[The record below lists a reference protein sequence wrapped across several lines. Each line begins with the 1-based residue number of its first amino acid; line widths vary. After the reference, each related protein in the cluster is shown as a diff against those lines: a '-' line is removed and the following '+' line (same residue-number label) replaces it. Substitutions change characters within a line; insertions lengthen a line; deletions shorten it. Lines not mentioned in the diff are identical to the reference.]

1 MPRLFPPAPWK
12 ALLLSAF
19 LPFSALRAATFTHN
33 FNPLAT
39 DTPNGAINTSLAL
52 GGGLLNGAAAN
63 ATLISNR
70 KDTNGAG
77 TINVGIVKTGV
88 GSSSATALRLADK
101 ATGSATAA
109 LVLPVLDPNAVVTEF
124 TVTLKL
130 LMDRVAGAVPA
141 DGFNISFGPGLSGV
155 GGAGGHVAAYG
166 LVVNF
171 DTYQNSTA
179 DPRSIEVFADAN
191 SAGNY
196 LASIFPNRDFTYDQT
211 FRTVT
216 LHWDAVNGLDLTYDG
231 VAIFTHLPTPGF
243 IPTVGCNVALN
254 AATGGLNQDVF
265 IDDLSIT
272 TVTNPVAPIAT
283 NGVVIA
289 EIMADNAS
297 GLEDEDLDRPDWID
311 LYNGTAAAVNI
322 SGWRLSYASA
332 AATPQPDYTLP
343 DLTLPA
349 YGHQIIF
356 ASGKNRFTNVR
367 PHANFTL
374 QKEGG
379 TLTLL
384 PASGTPAV
392 HTLAYGPQQ
401 EDVSFGGFGAAP
413 GYLEFA
419 TPGATNRS
427 RQTAGR
433 RVAAPIFFKPDI
445 LPLTDQPSAVI
456 TTGISLGIQLP
467 PGAPAGA
474 EIRYTLNTA
483 EPTETSTL
491 YTGPLAITAG
501 TCVKAKSFAPGFLPS
516 KTGNRAF
523 IWLSN
528 AADTSATAL
537 INVAN
542 NYNAS
547 GQPFS
552 SPLPVLVL
560 DSYLRNVDGLTNPAG
575 LRPYRFSQ
583 LAVYDVKPGTNR
595 ASLANAPDQMLR
607 AGTHVRGESSSGQP
621 QRPYAL
627 ELWKEDEDDDRNE
640 PLLGMPSHSD
650 WILMSLY
657 LDKSLMRNYL
667 MQQAMLDANGPGS
680 GVRCRFVEVFF
691 NQGNGTV
698 DYGDYRGVYLLM
710 EKVSRGKERVDV
722 AKLNDSMSAPE
733 LTSGGFIFKNDKLP
747 YDYKI
752 NATSNA
758 TVPGSSRDYDI
769 FHPEPVTVTQAN
781 ALVGWLNR
789 MTTALAAPDF
799 NVPASPNYYGR
810 WLHER
815 SFIDKTLWIELCKE
829 VDAYTFSSYFSK
841 DRNGPMTAFP
851 LWDIDRSLG
860 NANYAS
866 SHTSF
871 GMKWWSVGANYTYYT
886 RLHQD
891 PEFND
896 RYWNRWTELRRSHFS
911 KDTLFNRIE
920 GVYRLLTDASTADI
934 VNAATAATMAVQVPA
949 ARHFRRF
956 PILGVNT
963 NTSGQAGQVNR
974 TTWRHEVDALKSW
987 LAERLDWIDGAGQ
1000 PINNTTLAERLK
1012 PTDVIGVPS
1021 GQPAYGGSVPVG
1033 FQFRLHNP
1041 NPAGGT
1047 TYYTIDGADP
1057 RQTGG
1062 ALDTTAQT
1070 ATPST
1075 VTTTPILTSGQTW
1088 KWLLPSAA
1096 PTIDTSG
1103 TTWIAETYPDTAWSS
1118 GPAPLGYGETTGLA
1132 TNISPVAPNYT
1143 AFDAE
1148 PGPAFFRTTFTAS
1161 GTAALTGVQFE
1172 IMADDGAGQP
1182 INTTT
1187 LAERLKPTDVIG
1199 LPSGQ
1204 PAFGGSV
1211 PAGFQFRLHNPNP
1224 AGGTVHYTID
1234 GADPRQI
1241 GGALEASALIATT
1254 STVTLSTILT
1264 GGQSWKWLL
1273 PSAAPA
1279 NDTSGAPWIA
1289 ETYVDAA
1296 WSSGPA
1302 PLGYGEATGLATNI
1316 SPVAPNYTAFDA
1328 EPGPAYF
1335 RTTFTASGTAALTGV
1350 QFEIMADDGA
1360 VVYLNG
1366 VEVARVNF
1374 PLAPTPATY
1383 GQEALGPID
1392 PGSNY
1397 TPLETMFVA
1406 VPFDRSKLREGV
1418 NTLAV
1423 EVHQAIYSFP
1433 PNPGNAYPRNDF
1445 SDLRF
1450 DLRIVGLTASG
1461 PGPSLALTTPG
1472 PHTLRT
1478 RIRNGTTWSPLTE
1491 ATFVVES
1498 APASAA
1504 NLVVSELHYH
1514 PPDPTPAELAAG
1526 LNQDNDFEF
1535 VELLNISRTTALD
1548 LSGVKLED
1556 AVAFDF
1562 SNAAP
1567 ALRYLPPG
1575 GRIVIVENLA
1585 GFAARQQPGAQSP
1598 VAGAYA
1604 GNFSNNSEQL
1614 IVRAANGA
1622 LIRQFT
1628 YRDSFPWPTEADGD
1642 GSSLV
1647 LNDPFSNPDHTLASS
1662 WHASAPVAL
1671 APPAAAPPAPTVS
1684 TQPSSQSIVFGG
1696 RVSLSV
1702 SASGAG
1708 ALWYQWFKDG
1718 APIPGA
1724 TQATLQLSVTSQ
1736 SNFGS
1741 YTALVANGGGSV
1753 TSTAASVGAVSAA
1766 ALSNLSVRATMAAAQ
1781 TLTLGAVVGGGAKN
1795 VLIRAAG
1802 PALSAFGLSGL
1813 PDPKLE
1819 LFSGGSTTP
1828 LATND
1833 DWPGSLASVFASVGA
1848 FGFPSD
1854 SKDSALSQSLSG
1866 AFTVRASGIGAGV
1879 ILVEAYDTSGGISPR
1894 LINVSARNQ
1903 VGTGEGI
1910 LIAGFAIAG
1919 TGSKQLLI
1927 RAVGPTLGIFGVP
1940 RPLADPTLRVI
1951 DSKGATVGSNDN
1963 WDASLAAFF
1972 TQVGAFP
1979 LPTGSRDAAL
1989 LVTLPA
1995 GATYTVQVSGVANA
2009 IGEALVEIYEVF

>member
-1 MPRLFPPAPWK
+1 MPLLFPPAPWK
-12 ALLLSAF
+12 VLLLSAI

-33 FNPLAT
+33 FNSLAT

-70 KDTNGAG
+70 KDTNGTG

-88 GSSSATALRLADK
+88 GSGGATALRLADK

-141 DGFNISFGPGLSGV
+141 DGFNLSFGPGLSGV

-191 SAGNY
+191 SVGNY
-196 LASIFPNRDFTYDQT
+196 LATNFPSRDFTYDQT

-231 VAIFTHLPTPGF
+231 TAIFTRLPTPGF
-243 IPTVGCNVALN
+243 VPTVGCNFVLN
-254 AATGGLNQDVF
+254 AATGGLTQDVF
-265 IDDLSIT
+265 IDDLLIT
-272 TVTNPVAPIAT
+272 TVTTPVAPVAT

-322 SGWRLSYASA
+322 SGWRLSYTA
-332 AATPQPDYTLP
+332 AAAIPQPDYTLP

-374 QKEGG
+374 AKEGG
-379 TLTLL
+379 TLTLF
-384 PASGTPAV
+384 PASGTTAV
-392 HTLAYGPQQ
+392 HTLVYGPQQ

-433 RVAAPIFFKPDI
+433 RVAAPVFFKPDI
-445 LPLTDQPSAVI
+445 LPLTDQPSAVV
-456 TTGISLGIQLP
+456 TTAISLGIQLP
-467 PGAPAGA
+467 PEAPASA

-483 EPTETSTL
+483 EPTDTSPL
-491 YTGPLAITAG
+491 YTGPLAITAS
-501 TCVKAKSFAPGFLPS
+501 TCVKAKIFAPGRLPS
-516 KTGNRAF
+516 KTGNRSF

-528 AADTSATAL
+528 AADTNATTL
-537 INVAN
+537 VNIAN

-595 ASLANAPDQMLR
+595 ASLANAPDQVLR

-621 QRPYAL
+621 QRPYSL

-640 PLLGMPSHSD
+640 PLLGMPSNSD
-650 WILMSLY
+650 WVLMSVY

-667 MQQAMLDANGPGS
+667 MQQAMLDANGPGAGMRS
-680 GVRCRFVEVFF
+680 RFVEVFF

-698 DYGDYRGVYLLM
+698 DYGDYRGVYLLI

-752 NATSNA
+752 NAASNA

-769 FHPEPVTVTQAN
+769 FHPEPVTATQAN

-799 NVPASPNYYGR
+799 NVPSSPNYYGR

-841 DRNGPMTAFP
+841 DRNGPMSAFP
-851 LWDIDRSLG
+851 LWDVDRSLG

-866 SHTSF
+866 SNTSF

-896 RYWNRWTELRRSHFS
+896 RYWNRWTALRRSHFA

-920 GVYRLLTDASTADI
+920 STYRLLTDGSTADI
-934 VNAATAATMAVQVPA
+934 VNAATTATMAVQAPA
-949 ARHFRRF
+949 ARHYRRF

-963 NTSGQAGQVNR
+963 NTSGQAGQANR

-1000 PINNTTLAERLK
+1000 PINTTTLAERLK

-1047 TYYTIDGADP
+1047 THYTIDSADP

-1062 ALDTTAQT
+1062 ALDAAALT
-1070 ATPST
+1070 ATTST
-1075 VTTTPILTSGQTW
+1075 VTTATILTGGQTW

-1096 PTIDTSG
+1096 PANDASG
-1103 TTWIAETYPDTAWSS
+1103 ATWTGETYADSAWSS

-1148 PGPAFFRTTFTAS
+1148 PGPA
-1161 GTAALTGVQFE
+1161 
-1172 IMADDGAGQP
+1172 
-1182 INTTT
+1182 
-1187 LAERLKPTDVIG
+1187 
-1199 LPSGQ
+1199 
-1204 PAFGGSV
+1204 
-1211 PAGFQFRLHNPNP
+1211 
-1224 AGGTVHYTID
+1224 
-1234 GADPRQI
+1234 
-1241 GGALEASALIATT
+1241 
-1254 STVTLSTILT
+1254 
-1264 GGQSWKWLL
+1264 
-1273 PSAAPA
+1273 
-1279 NDTSGAPWIA
+1279 
-1289 ETYVDAA
+1289 
-1296 WSSGPA
+1296 
-1302 PLGYGEATGLATNI
+1302 
-1316 SPVAPNYTAFDA
+1316 
-1328 EPGPAYF
+1328 YF
-1335 RTTFTASGTAALTGV
+1335 RTTFTASGTTALTGV

-1374 PLAPTPATY
+1374 PLAPMPATY

-1406 VPFDRSKLREGV
+1406 VPFDRTKLREGI

-1433 PNPGNAYPRNDF
+1433 PNAGNAYPRNDF

-1478 RIRNGTTWSPLTE
+1478 RIKNGSTWSPLTE

-1498 APASAA
+1498 ASASAA

-1526 LNQDNDFEF
+1526 LNQENDFEF
-1535 VELLNISRTTALD
+1535 VELMNISRTTAID

-1562 SNAAP
+1562 SSAAP

-1575 GRIVIVENLA
+1575 GRIIIAENLA
-1585 GFAARQQPGAQSP
+1585 GFAARQQPGAQAV
-1598 VAGAYA
+1598 VAGTYA
-1604 GNFSNNSEQL
+1604 GNFSNSSEQL
-1614 IVRAANGA
+1614 IVRAANGSV
-1622 LIRQFT
+1622 IKQFT
-1628 YRDSFPWPTEADGD
+1628 YRDSLPWPTEADGN
-1642 GSSLV
+1642 GASLV
-1647 LNDPFSNPDHTLASS
+1647 LNEPYSNPDHALASS

-1671 APPAAAPPAPTVS
+1671 ARPAAAPPPPAITTPPTA
-1684 TQPSSQSIVFGG
+1684 QSIVFGG
-1696 RVSLSV
+1696 NVSLSV
-1702 SASGAG
+1702 AASGSG
-1708 ALWYQWFKDG
+1708 ALWYQWFRDG
-1718 APIPGA
+1718 VPIQGA
-1724 TQATLQLSVTSQ
+1724 TKVTLQVTINSA
-1736 SNFGS
+1736 SLIGG
-1741 YTALVANGGGSV
+1741 YTAVVANAGGSV
-1753 TSTAASVGAVSAA
+1753 TSTAANVSAVSAS
-1766 ALSNLSVRATMAAAQ
+1766 ALSNLSVRATMAAGQ
-1781 TLTLGAVVGGGAKN
+1781 TLTLGAVVGGGGPKS

-1802 PALSAFGLSGL
+1802 PALTAFGLSGL

-1833 DWPGSLASVFASVGA
+1833 DWPGSLANVFASVGA
-1848 FGFPSD
+1848 FAFPSG
-1854 SKDSALSQSLSG
+1854 SKDSALSQTLTG
-1866 AFTVRASGIGAGV
+1866 AFTVRASGIGSGV
-1879 ILVEAYDTSGGISPR
+1879 VLVEAYDTGGGISPR

-1903 VGTGEGI
+1903 VGTGADI
-1910 LIAGFAIAG
+1910 LIAGFALGG

-1927 RAVGPTLGIFGVP
+1927 RAVGPTLGTFGVP

-1951 DSKGATVGSNDN
+1951 DSKGVTVGSNDN
-1963 WDASLAAFF
+1963 WDASLAAVF

-1979 LPTGSRDAAL
+1979 LTAGSRDAAL
-1989 LVTLPA
+1989 LVTLTA
-1995 GATYTVQVSGVANA
+1995 GATYTVQVSGVSNGT
-2009 IGEALVEIYEVF
+2009 GEALVEIYEVF

>member
-1 MPRLFPPAPWK
+1 MPRDLTATRWK
-12 ALLLSAF
+12 ALLLSSV
-19 LPFSALRAATFTHN
+19 LTPALQAATFTHN
-33 FNPLAT
+33 FNSLAA
-39 DTPNGAINTSLAL
+39 DTPNGAINTSLPL

-70 KDTNGAG
+70 KDANGTG

-88 GSSSATALRLADK
+88 GSGGATALRLADK
-101 ATGSATAA
+101 VTGSAAAA

-124 TVTLKL
+124 TVTLRL
-130 LMDRVAGAVPA
+130 LLDRTAGAVPA

-155 GGAGGHVAAYG
+155 GGAGGHVTAYG

-171 DTYQNSTA
+171 DTYQNATT

-191 SAGNY
+191 SVGNY
-196 LASIFPNRDFTYDQT
+196 LATNFSNRDFTYDQT

-216 LHWDAVNGLDLTYDG
+216 LRWDAVNGLDLTYDG
-231 VAIFTHLPTPGF
+231 VAIFTRLPTPGF
-243 IPTVGCNVALN
+243 IPTVGCNFALN
-254 AATGGLNQDVF
+254 AATGGLMHDVF

-272 TVTNPVAPIAT
+272 TVTTPVAPIAT
-283 NGVVIA
+283 NGVVIG

-297 GLEDEDLDRPDWID
+297 GLEDEDLDRPDWMD
-311 LYNGTAAAVNI
+311 LYNGTAAPVNV
-322 SGWRLSYASA
+322 SGWRLIYTGAPDPVTG
-332 AATPQPDYTLP
+332 ATPPPASYTLP
-343 DLTLPA
+343 NLTIPA

-374 QKEGG
+374 VKEGG

-384 PASGTPAV
+384 QASGTTAV

-401 EDVSFGGFGAAP
+401 EDVAFGGLGAAQAP
-413 GYLEFA
+413 GYLESA

-427 RQTAGR
+427 RQAAGR
-433 RVAAPIFFKPDI
+433 RVAAPVFFKPDI
-445 LPLTDQPSAVI
+445 APLTDQPSAVI
-456 TTGISLGIQLP
+456 VAPLALGIQLP
-467 PGAPAGA
+467 PDAPAGA

-501 TCVKAKSFAPGFLPS
+501 TCVKAKVFAPGRLPS

-528 AADTSATAL
+528 AADTSATTL
-537 INVAN
+537 INVAS

-595 ASLANAPDQMLR
+595 ASVANAPDQVLR

-627 ELWKEDEDDDRNE
+627 ELWREDEDEDRNE
-640 PLLGMPSHSD
+640 PLLGMPSDSD
-650 WILMSLY
+650 WILMNLY

-733 LTSGGFIFKNDKLP
+733 LTNGGFIFKNDKLP

-752 NATSNA
+752 NAASVA
-758 TVPGSSRDYDI
+758 AVPGASRDYDI
-769 FHPEPVTVTQAN
+769 FDPEPVTATQAN

-789 MTTALAAPDF
+789 MTAALAAPDF
-799 NVPASPNYYGR
+799 NVPESPNYYGR

-866 SHTSF
+866 SNTSF
-871 GMKWWSVGANYTYYT
+871 GMKWWSVGSNYTYYT

-896 RYWNRWTELRRSHFS
+896 RYWNRWTALRRSHFA

-920 GVYRLLTDASTADI
+920 SVYRLFTDGSTADI
-934 VNAATAATMAVQVPA
+934 VNAATTATMAVQAPA
-949 ARHFRRF
+949 ARHYRRF

-1000 PINNTTLAERLK
+1000 PTNTTTLAERLK
-1012 PTDVIGVPS
+1012 PTDVISVPS

-1041 NPAGGT
+1041 NPVGGT

-1062 ALDTTAQT
+1062 ALDGSALTATTSTVT
-1070 ATPST
+1070 ATP
-1075 VTTTPILTSGQTW
+1075 ILAGGQSW

-1096 PTIDTSG
+1096 PANDANG
-1103 TTWIAETYPDTAWSS
+1103 AAWIAETYADGAWST
-1118 GPAPLGYGETTGLA
+1118 GAAPLGYGETTGLA
-1132 TNISPVAPNYT
+1132 TNISPTAPNYT

-1148 PGPAFFRTTFTAS
+1148 PGA
-1161 GTAALTGVQFE
+1161 
-1172 IMADDGAGQP
+1172 
-1182 INTTT
+1182 
-1187 LAERLKPTDVIG
+1187 
-1199 LPSGQ
+1199 
-1204 PAFGGSV
+1204 
-1211 PAGFQFRLHNPNP
+1211 
-1224 AGGTVHYTID
+1224 
-1234 GADPRQI
+1234 
-1241 GGALEASALIATT
+1241 
-1254 STVTLSTILT
+1254 
-1264 GGQSWKWLL
+1264 
-1273 PSAAPA
+1273 
-1279 NDTSGAPWIA
+1279 
-1289 ETYVDAA
+1289 
-1296 WSSGPA
+1296 
-1302 PLGYGEATGLATNI
+1302 
-1316 SPVAPNYTAFDA
+1316 
-1328 EPGPAYF
+1328 AYF

-1360 VVYLNG
+1360 VIYLNG

-1374 PLAPTPATY
+1374 PLAPTPATH

-1392 PGSNY
+1392 PGNNY
-1397 TPLETMFVA
+1397 SPLETMFVA
-1406 VPFDRSKLREGV
+1406 VPFDRTKLREGV

-1433 PNPGNAYPRNDF
+1433 PNAGNAYPRNDF

-1450 DLRIVGLTASG
+1450 DLRIVGLTASA
-1461 PGPSLALTTPG
+1461 PSPAIALTTQG
-1472 PHTLRT
+1472 PRTLRT
-1478 RIRNGTTWSPLTE
+1478 RIRNGSTWSPLTE

-1535 VELLNISRTTALD
+1535 VELMNISRTTAID

-1562 SNAAP
+1562 STAP
-1567 ALRYLPPG
+1567 PTLRYLPPG
-1575 GRIVIVENLA
+1575 GRIVVAENLA
-1585 GFAARQQPGAQSP
+1585 GFAARQQAGAEAT
-1598 VAGAYA
+1598 VAGTFA
-1604 GNFSNNSEQL
+1604 GNFSNSTEQL
-1614 IVRAANGA
+1614 IVRAANGSI
-1622 LIRQFT
+1622 IRQFT
-1628 YRDSFPWPTEADGD
+1628 YRDSFPWPEEADGG

-1647 LNDPFSNPDHTLASS
+1647 LNDPYSNPGHALASS
-1662 WHASAPVAL
+1662 WHASAPIAL
-1671 APPAAAPPAPTVS
+1671 ARPTAAPPAPIVA
-1684 TQPSSQSIVFGG
+1684 TQPGAQSIVFGG
-1696 RVSLSV
+1696 SVSLSV
-1702 SASGAG
+1702 SASASGAV
-1708 ALWYQWFKDG
+1708 WYQWFKDG
-1718 APIPGA
+1718 VPLQGA
-1724 TQATLQLSVTSQ
+1724 TKATLQVNIVSHSTL
-1736 SNFGS
+1736 GS
-1741 YTALVANGGGSV
+1741 YTALISNAGGSV
-1753 TSTAASVGAVSAA
+1753 TSNAASVSAVSAS
-1766 ALSNLSVRATMAAAQ
+1766 ALSNLSVRATMAAGQ
-1781 TLTLGAVVGGGAKN
+1781 SLTLGAVVGGGTKT

-1802 PALSAFGLSGL
+1802 PALNSFGLTGL

-1819 LFSGGSTTP
+1819 LFSAGSATP
-1828 LATND
+1828 VATND
-1833 DWPGSLASVFASVGA
+1833 DWPGSLTSVFASVGA
-1848 FGFPSD
+1848 FAFPGG
-1854 SKDSALSQSLSG
+1854 SKDSALSDSLTG

-1879 ILVEAYDTSGGISPR
+1879 ILVEAYDTGGGISPR
-1894 LINVSARNQ
+1894 LVNVSARNR

-1910 LIAGFAIAG
+1910 LIAGFAVAG
-1919 TGSKQLLI
+1919 SGSKQLLI
-1927 RAVGPTLGIFGVP
+1927 RAVGPTLGTFGVP
-1940 RPLADPTLRVI
+1940 GPLADPTLRLI
-1951 DSKGATVGSNDN
+1951 DSQGVTVGSNDN
-1963 WDASLAAFF
+1963 WDASLAATFA
-1972 TQVGAFP
+1972 QVGAFP
-1979 LPTGSRDAAL
+1979 LAAGSRDAAL
-1989 LVTLPA
+1989 LVTVPA
-1995 GATYTVQVSGVANA
+1995 GATYTVQVSGVNNGT
-2009 IGEALVEIYEVF
+2009 GEALVEIYEVF

>member
-1 MPRLFPPAPWK
+1 MPHFLTSTWSK
-12 ALLLSAF
+12 SLLLLATTM
-19 LPFSALRAATFTHN
+19 PAVPAATFTHN
-33 FNPLAT
+33 FNSIAT
-39 DTPNGAINTSLAL
+39 DTPNGAINTSIPLS
-52 GGGLLNGAAAN
+52 GGLLNGATAN
-63 ATLISNR
+63 VTLISNR
-70 KDTNGAG
+70 KDANGSG

-88 GSSSATALRLADK
+88 GTGGATALRLADK
-101 ATGSATAA
+101 TTGSATAA
-109 LVLPVLDPNAVVTEF
+109 LVLPVLDANAVVTEF
-124 TVTLKL
+124 TVTLRL
-130 LMDRVAGAVPA
+130 LMDRTAGAVPA
-141 DGFNISFGPGLSGV
+141 DGFNLSFGPGLSGV

-171 DTYQNSTA
+171 DTYQNATT

-191 SAGNY
+191 SVGNY
-196 LASIFPNRDFTYDQT
+196 LATNFPARDFTYDQT

-216 LHWDAVNGLDLTYDG
+216 LRWDAVNGLDLTYDG
-231 VAIFTHLPTPGF
+231 IAIFTRLPTPGF
-243 IPTVGCNVALN
+243 IPTVGCNFALN
-254 AATGGLNQDVF
+254 AATGGLMQDVF
-265 IDDLSIT
+265 IDDLAIT
-272 TVTNPVAPIAT
+272 TVTTPVAPVAT
-283 NGVVIA
+283 NGVVIE
-289 EIMADNAS
+289 EILADNAS

-311 LYNGTAAAVNI
+311 LYNGTAAPVNL
-322 SGWRLSYASA
+322 SGWRLNYAGAPNPVTGAVPPPAS
-332 AATPQPDYTLP
+332 YTLP
-343 DLTLPA
+343 ELIIPA

-374 QKEGG
+374 AKEGG

-384 PASGTPAV
+384 QATGTTVV

-401 EDVSFGGFGAAP
+401 EDVSFGGLGATQVA
-413 GYLEFA
+413 GYLETG
-419 TPGATNRS
+419 TPGATNR
-427 RQTAGR
+427 GR
-433 RVAAPIFFKPDI
+433 HAPNRRAPAPIFFKPDI
-445 LPLTDQPSAVI
+445 LPIADQPSTVI
-456 TTGISLGIQLP
+456 TAPITLGIQLP
-467 PGAPAGA
+467 ANAPAGA
-474 EIRYTLNTA
+474 EIRYTLNTG
-483 EPTETSTL
+483 EPLETSAL
-491 YTGPLAITAG
+491 YTGPLSITTG
-501 TCVKAKSFAPGFLPS
+501 TAVKAKVFAPGYLPS

-528 AADTSATAL
+528 AADTNATTL
-537 INVAN
+537 INVAD
-542 NYNAS
+542 NYNS
-547 GQPFS
+547 SRQPFS
-552 SPLPVLVL
+552 SSLPVLVL
-560 DSYLRNVDGLTNPAG
+560 DSFLRNVDGLTNPAG

-595 ASLANAPDQMLR
+595 ASLANAPDQVLR
-607 AGTHVRGESSSGQP
+607 AGTHVRGESSSGQA

-627 ELWKEDEDDDRNE
+627 EFWKEDADEDRNE
-640 PLLGMPSHSD
+640 PFLGMPSDSD

-698 DYGDYRGVYLLM
+698 DYADYRGVYLLM

-733 LTSGGFIFKNDKLP
+733 LTNGGFIFKNDKLP

-752 NATSNA
+752 NAASVA
-758 TVPGSSRDYDI
+758 AVPGSSRDYDI
-769 FHPEPVTVTQAN
+769 FDPEPVTATQAN

-789 MTTALAAPDF
+789 MTAALAAPDF
-799 NVPASPNYYGR
+799 NVPDSPNYYGR

-841 DRNGPMTAFP
+841 DRDGPMSAFP

-866 SHTSF
+866 SNTSF

-896 RYWNRWTELRRSHFS
+896 RYWNRWTALRRSHFAQ
-911 KDTLFNRIE
+911 DTLFNRIE
-920 GVYRLLTDASTADI
+920 SVYRLLTENSTAAI
-934 VNAATAATMAVQVPA
+934 GNAATTATMAVQVPA

-974 TTWRHEVDALKSW
+974 TTWRQEVDALKSW

-1000 PINNTTLAERLK
+1000 PTNTTTLAERLK

-1062 ALDTTAQT
+1062 ALDVAAATA
-1070 ATPST
+1070 
-1075 VTTTPILTSGQTW
+1075 
-1088 KWLLPSAA
+1088 
-1096 PTIDTSG
+1096 
-1103 TTWIAETYPDTAWSS
+1103 
-1118 GPAPLGYGETTGLA
+1118 
-1132 TNISPVAPNYT
+1132 N
-1143 AFDAE
+1143 
-1148 PGPAFFRTTFTAS
+1148 
-1161 GTAALTGVQFE
+1161 
-1172 IMADDGAGQP
+1172 
-1182 INTTT
+1182 
-1187 LAERLKPTDVIG
+1187 
-1199 LPSGQ
+1199 
-1204 PAFGGSV
+1204 
-1211 PAGFQFRLHNPNP
+1211 
-1224 AGGTVHYTID
+1224 
-1234 GADPRQI
+1234 
-1241 GGALEASALIATT
+1241 T
-1254 STVTLSTILT
+1254 STVTATPILA

-1279 NDTSGAPWIA
+1279 NDPSGAAWTA
-1289 ETYVDAA
+1289 ETYADAT
-1296 WSSGPA
+1296 WSTGNA
-1302 PLGYGEATGLATNI
+1302 PLGYGETAGLATNI

-1335 RTTFTASGTAALTGV
+1335 RTTFTASGTTALTGV

-1360 VVYLNG
+1360 VIYLNG
-1366 VEVARVNF
+1366 VEVARINF

-1392 PGSNY
+1392 PGNNY
-1397 TPLETMFVA
+1397 SPLETMFVA
-1406 VPFDRSKLREGV
+1406 VPFDRTKLREGL

-1433 PNPGNAYPRNDF
+1433 PNAGNAYPRNDF

-1461 PGPSLALTTPG
+1461 PGPAIALTTPG

-1478 RIRNGTTWSPLTE
+1478 RIRNGSTWSPLTE

-1498 APASAA
+1498 VPASAA

-1514 PPDPTPAELAAG
+1514 PPDPTAAELAAG

-1535 VELLNISRTTALD
+1535 VELLNISRTTAID

-1562 SNAAP
+1562 SAAP
-1567 ALRYLPPG
+1567 AALRYLPPG
-1575 GRIVIVENLA
+1575 GRIVVVENLA
-1585 GFAARQQPGAQSP
+1585 GFAARRQPGAQST
-1598 VAGAYA
+1598 VAGAFA
-1604 GNFSNNSEQL
+1604 GNFSNSTEQL
-1614 IVRAANGA
+1614 IVRAANGSI
-1622 LIRQFT
+1622 IRQFT
-1628 YRDSFPWPTEADGD
+1628 YRDSFPWPEEADGG

-1671 APPAAAPPAPTVS
+1671 ARPAAAPPAPVVVAQPAAQS
-1684 TQPSSQSIVFGG
+1684 TVFGG
-1696 RVSLSV
+1696 TISLAV
-1702 SASGAG
+1702 SANSSAPS
-1708 ALWYQWFKDG
+1708 WYQWFKDG
-1718 APIPGA
+1718 APLQGA
-1724 TQATLQLSVTSQ
+1724 TKATLQVNIVAQ
-1736 SNFGS
+1736 SALGS
-1741 YTALVANGGGSV
+1741 YTAVISNAGGSV
-1753 TSTAASVGAVSAA
+1753 TSNAATVSATSA
-1766 ALSNLSVRATMAAAQ
+1766 SALSNLSVRATMAAGQ
-1781 TLTLGAVVGGGAKN
+1781 TLTLGAVVGGGTKSI
-1795 VLIRAAG
+1795 LIRAAG
-1802 PALSAFGLSGL
+1802 PALNSFGLAGL

-1819 LFSGGSTTP
+1819 LFAGGSTTP

-1833 DWPGSLASVFASVGA
+1833 DWPGSLANVFASVGA
-1848 FGFPSD
+1848 FGFPSG
-1854 SKDSALSQSLSG
+1854 SKDSALSETLTG

-1879 ILVEAYDTSGGISPR
+1879 VLVEAYDTGAGISPR
-1894 LINVSARNQ
+1894 LINVSARNR
-1903 VGTGEGI
+1903 VGTGESI
-1910 LIAGFAIAG
+1910 LIAGFAVGG

-1927 RAVGPTLGIFGVP
+1927 RAVGPTLGTFGVP
-1940 RPLADPTLRVI
+1940 GPLSDPTLRVI

-1963 WDASLAAFF
+1963 WDASLSATF

-1979 LPTGSRDAAL
+1979 LAAGSRDAAL
-1989 LVTLPA
+1989 LVTLAA
-1995 GATYTVQVSGVANA
+1995 GATYTVQVSGVANGT
-2009 IGEALVEIYEVF
+2009 GEALVEIYEVF

>member
-1 MPRLFPPAPWK
+1 MPRLFPPALWK
-12 ALLLSAF
+12 ALLLSAI

-33 FNPLAT
+33 FNSLAT
-39 DTPNGAINTSLAL
+39 DTPNGAINASLTL

-63 ATLISNR
+63 VTLISNR
-70 KDTNGAG
+70 KDTNGTG

-88 GSSSATALRLADK
+88 GSGAATALRLADK

-109 LVLPVLDPNAVVTEF
+109 LVLPVLDANAVVTEF
-124 TVTLKL
+124 TVTFRL
-130 LMDRVAGAVPA
+130 LMDRIAGAVPA
-141 DGFNISFGPGLSGV
+141 DGFNLSFGPGLSGV

-171 DTYQNSTA
+171 DTYQNSTT
-179 DPRSIEVFADAN
+179 DPRSIEIFADAN
-191 SAGNY
+191 SVGNY
-196 LASIFPNRDFTYDQT
+196 LATNFPNRDFTYDQT

-231 VAIFTHLPTPGF
+231 IVIFTRLPTPGF
-243 IPTVGCNVALN
+243 IPTVGCNFVLN

-272 TVTNPVAPIAT
+272 TVTSPVAPVAT
-283 NGVVIA
+283 NSVVIA

-311 LYNGTAAAVNI
+311 LYNGTAATVNI
-322 SGWRLSYASA
+322 SGWRLSYAGA
-332 AATPQPDYTLP
+332 AAIPQPDYTLP

-384 PASGTPAV
+384 PASGTTAV
-392 HTLAYGPQQ
+392 HTLVYGPQQ
-401 EDVSFGGFGAAP
+401 EDVSFGGFGATP

-419 TPGATNRS
+419 TPGLTNRS
-427 RQTAGR
+427 RQTQGR
-433 RVAAPIFFKPDI
+433 RVAAPVFFNPDFT
-445 LPLTDQPSAVI
+445 PLTDQPSAVV
-456 TTGISLGIQLP
+456 TTTLSLGIQTP
-467 PGAPAGA
+467 PDAPAGA
-474 EIRYTLNTA
+474 VIRYTLNTA
-483 EPTETSTL
+483 EPTETSAL
-491 YTGPLAITAG
+491 YTGPLAITAS
-501 TCVKAKSFAPGFLPS
+501 TCVKAKVFAPGRLPS
-516 KTGNRAF
+516 KTGNRSF
-523 IWLSN
+523 IWLSSG
-528 AADTSATAL
+528 ADTSATAL

-542 NYNAS
+542 NYNSS

-583 LAVYDVKPGTNR
+583 LAVYDVKSGTNR
-595 ASLANAPDQMLR
+595 ASLAHAPDQMLR

-640 PLLGMPSHSD
+640 PLLGLPSNSD
-650 WILMSLY
+650 WVLMSLY

-667 MQQAMLDANGPGS
+667 MQQAMLDANGPGA
-680 GVRCRFVEVFF
+680 GMRCRFVEVFF

-698 DYGDYRGVYLLM
+698 DYGDYRGVYLLI

-752 NATSNA
+752 NAASNA

-769 FHPEPVTVTQAN
+769 FQPEPVTATQAN

-866 SHTSF
+866 SNTSF
-871 GMKWWSVGANYTYYT
+871 GMKWWSVGANYTYYS

-896 RYWNRWTELRRSHFS
+896 RYWNRWTELRRSHFA

-920 GVYRLLTDASTADI
+920 SVYRLLTDGSTADI
-934 VNAATAATMAVQVPA
+934 VNAATTATMAVQVPV
-949 ARHFRRF
+949 ARHYRRF

-1000 PINNTTLAERLK
+1000 PINTTTLAERLK

-1021 GQPAYGGSVPVG
+1021 SQPAYGGSVPVG

-1047 TYYTIDGADP
+1047 TYYSIDGADP

-1062 ALDTTAQT
+1062 ALDA
-1070 ATPST
+1070 
-1075 VTTTPILTSGQTW
+1075 
-1088 KWLLPSAA
+1088 
-1096 PTIDTSG
+1096 
-1103 TTWIAETYPDTAWSS
+1103 
-1118 GPAPLGYGETTGLA
+1118 
-1132 TNISPVAPNYT
+1132 
-1143 AFDAE
+1143 
-1148 PGPAFFRTTFTAS
+1148 
-1161 GTAALTGVQFE
+1161 AALT
-1172 IMADDGAGQP
+1172 
-1182 INTTT
+1182 
-1187 LAERLKPTDVIG
+1187 
-1199 LPSGQ
+1199 
-1204 PAFGGSV
+1204 
-1211 PAGFQFRLHNPNP
+1211 
-1224 AGGTVHYTID
+1224 
-1234 GADPRQI
+1234 
-1241 GGALEASALIATT
+1241 ATT
-1254 STVTLSTILT
+1254 STVTTSTVLI

-1279 NDTSGAPWIA
+1279 NDASGAAWTA
-1289 ETYVDAA
+1289 ETYADSA
-1296 WSSGPA
+1296 WSSSPA
-1302 PLGYGEATGLATNI
+1302 PLGYGETTGLATNI

-1335 RTTFTASGTAALTGV
+1335 RTTFTASGTTALTGV

-1360 VVYLNG
+1360 VIYLNG
-1366 VEVARVNF
+1366 VEVARINF

-1392 PGSNY
+1392 PGNNY
-1397 TPLETMFVA
+1397 APLETMFVA
-1406 VPFDRSKLREGV
+1406 VPFDRTKLREGV

-1423 EVHQAIYSFP
+1423 EVHQAIYAFP
-1433 PNPGNAYPRNDF
+1433 PNPLNAYPRNDF

-1450 DLRIVGLTASG
+1450 DLRIVGLTVSG
-1461 PGPSLALTTPG
+1461 PNPSIALNTPG
-1472 PHTLRT
+1472 SHTLRT
-1478 RIRNGTTWSPLTE
+1478 RIRNGSTWSPLTE

-1498 APASAA
+1498 APASAT

-1535 VELLNISRTTALD
+1535 VELMNISRTTAID

-1562 SNAAP
+1562 SSAAP

-1575 GRIVIVENLA
+1575 GRIVIAENLA
-1585 GFAARQQPGAQSP
+1585 GFASRQQPGAQAV

-1604 GNFSNNSEQL
+1604 GNFSNSSEQL
-1614 IVRAANGA
+1614 IVRAANGSI
-1622 LIRQFT
+1622 IRQFT
-1628 YRDSFPWPTEADGD
+1628 YRDSFPWPTEADGN
-1642 GSSLV
+1642 GASLV
-1647 LNDPFSNPDHTLASS
+1647 LNEPASNPDHTLASS
-1662 WHASAPVAL
+1662 WHASAPFAL
-1671 APPAAAPPAPTVS
+1671 SSPATAPPPPTVA
-1684 TQPSSQSIVFGG
+1684 THPSGQTIVFGG
-1696 RVSLSV
+1696 SISLSV
-1702 SASGAG
+1702 SANGSG
-1708 ALWYQWFKDG
+1708 ALWYQWFRDG
-1718 APIPGA
+1718 APIQGA
-1724 TQATLQLSVTSQ
+1724 TKTTLPLNIVAQ
-1736 SNFGS
+1736 STFGS
-1741 YTALVANGGGSV
+1741 YTARVSNAGGSV
-1753 TSTAASVGAVSAA
+1753 TSTAAAVGGVSAS
-1766 ALSNLSVRATMAAAQ
+1766 ALSNLSVRATMAAGQ
-1781 TLTLGAVVGGGAKN
+1781 TLTLGAVIGGGAKN

-1802 PALSAFGLSGL
+1802 PALTAFGLSGL

-1819 LFSGGSTTP
+1819 LFSSGSTTP

-1833 DWPGSLASVFASVGA
+1833 DWPDSLANVFASVGA
-1848 FGFPSD
+1848 FGFPGG
-1854 SKDSALSQSLSG
+1854 SKDSALSQTLTG

-1879 ILVEAYDTSGGISPR
+1879 VLVEAYDIGGGISPR

-1903 VGTGEGI
+1903 VGTGADI
-1910 LIAGFAIAG
+1910 LIAGFAIGG

-1927 RAVGPTLGIFGVP
+1927 RAVGPTLGTFGVP
-1940 RPLADPTLRVI
+1940 RPLADPTLRVL
-1951 DSKGATVGSNDN
+1951 DNKGATIGSNDN
-1963 WDASLAAFF
+1963 WDSSLATTF

-1979 LPTGSRDAAL
+1979 LPAGSRDAAL

-1995 GATYTVQVSGVANA
+1995 GATYTVQVSGVASGT
-2009 IGEALVEIYEVF
+2009 GEGLVEIYEVF